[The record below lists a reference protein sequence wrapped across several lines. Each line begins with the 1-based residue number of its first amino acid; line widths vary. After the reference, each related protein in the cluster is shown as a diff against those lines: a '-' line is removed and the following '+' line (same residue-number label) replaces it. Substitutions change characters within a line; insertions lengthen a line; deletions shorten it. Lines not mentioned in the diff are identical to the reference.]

1 VRFDGSAELTENR
14 RSNLVPIAELAEI
27 GSPDAVKKRLFIGAH
42 PALKGLVDPFILL
55 GLDMLY
61 LNEHQIAVA
70 GKVWEFP
77 FSGFLILPVVEG
89 SAAKMAGDEC
99 LKRAGRSGPP
109 VRSM

>member
-1 VRFDGSAELTENR
+1 
-14 RSNLVPIAELAEI
+14 
-27 GSPDAVKKRLFIGAH
+27 
-42 PALKGLVDPFILL
+42 
-55 GLDMLY
+55 MLY
-61 LNEHQIAVA
+61 LNEHQSAVA

-109 VRSM
+109 VRDSDPDIRLIDQASFVRDVLKKTRSC